1 MAEVGARLPKGA
13 WQRYT
18 LHEGSQGPL
27 VANVACVRVVAVR
40 DGLPGPQVWL
50 VIRRDALSGETKYFL
65 SNAPQETPVPQL
77 AWLNAARWPVEQ
89 SIEDCKDELKM
100 NQYAMRSWRGWYHPM
115 TLVMIAHLFLVRV
128 QQTLKEDAPALTV
141 SQARL
146 LLQAVLPRPVFDVKA
161 ALEALRQI

>member
-1 MAEVGARLPKGA
+1 VAEVGARLPKGA

-65 SNAPQETPVPQL
+65 SNAPKETPMTQ
-77 AWLNAARWPVEQ
+77 
-89 SIEDCKDELKM
+89 M